1 MTIVQ
6 YLLIATTVISSILLL
21 ILILLQKT
29 KADGLGLA
37 FGSGVGEALFGS
49 RAGNILSKLTIIFA
63 CVFLASTL
71 LLSILFAGGRGR
83 SLMGRERGV
92 MAGQAQPQR
101 APAQAPSGVQP
112 AAPEQA
118 GGAPTLPGA
127 YLGDQPQSEAA
138 PVEAPAPVA
147 APVEMP
153 APAAAPAPV
162 DTPAQ

>member
-6 YLLIATTVISSILLL
+6 YLLIVTTVISSIVLL

-71 LLSILFAGGRGR
+71 LLAIVLAGGRGR
-83 SLMGRERGV
+83 SLMSQRQGV
-92 MAGQAQPQR
+92 MSGSMGQQQQ
-101 APAQAPSGVQP
+101 APAQAAPQQGQP
-112 AAPEQA
+112 GMPQQA
-118 GGAPTLPGA
+118 GGAPTLPGT
-127 YLGDQPQSEAA
+127 YLGDQPQPAAA
-138 PVEAPAPVA
+138 PAEAPAPV
-147 APVEMP
+147 E
-153 APAAAPAPV
+153 
-162 DTPAQ
+162 TPAQ

>member
-1 MTIVQ
+1 MSIVQ
-6 YLLIATTVISSILLL
+6 YLLIAVTVISSLILLV
-21 ILILLQKT
+21 LILLQKT
-29 KADGLGLA
+29 KSDGLGLA

-49 RAGNILSKLTIIFA
+49 RAGNVLSKLTIVFA

-101 APAQAPSGVQP
+101 APTQAPSGVQP

-127 YLGDQPQSEAA
+127 YLGDQPQPEAA
-138 PVEAPAPVA
+138 PMEAPEA

-153 APAAAPAPV
+153 EPAAVPAPV
-162 DTPAQ
+162 DAPAQ

>member
-6 YLLIATTVISSILLL
+6 YLLIATTVVSSVVLL

-49 RAGNILSKLTIIFA
+49 RAGNVLSKLTIIFA

-71 LLSILFAGGRGR
+71 LLSIVFAGGRGR
-83 SLMGRERGV
+83 SLMGRQQGV
-92 MAGQAQPQR
+92 MAGQMGQQR
-101 APAQAPSGVQP
+101 APAQSGQETAQP

-118 GGAPTLPGA
+118 GVAPTLPGT
-127 YLGDQPQSEAA
+127 YLGDEPQPAAAPAEAPAPEAAPAPA
-138 PVEAPAPVA
+138 PVEAPA
-147 APVEMP
+147 
-153 APAAAPAPV
+153 
-162 DTPAQ
+162 Q

>member
-63 CVFLASTL
+63 CVFLGSTL
-71 LLSILFAGGRGR
+71 LLTIVFAGGRGR
-83 SLMGRERGV
+83 SLMGQRQGV
-92 MAGQAQPQR
+92 MAGSMGQQ
-101 APAQAPSGVQP
+101 APAQSAPQQGQRGM
-112 AAPEQA
+112 PEQA
-118 GGAPTLPGA
+118 GGAPTLPGT
-127 YLGDQPQSEAA
+127 YLGDQGNQAQPAA
-138 PVEAPAPVA
+138 PAEAPAPQ
-147 APVEMP
+147 P
-153 APAAAPAPV
+153 APAPAPV
-162 DTPAQ
+162 ETPAQ